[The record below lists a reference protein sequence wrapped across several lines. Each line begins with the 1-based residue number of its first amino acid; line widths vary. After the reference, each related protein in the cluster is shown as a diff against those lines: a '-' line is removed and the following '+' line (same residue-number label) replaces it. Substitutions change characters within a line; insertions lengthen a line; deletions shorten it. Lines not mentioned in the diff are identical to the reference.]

1 MTKFKA
7 MYTDEVVLSELPVDI
22 ERFKR
27 LVQSAQSSGSTLQSN
42 ATALGVLQ

>member
-27 LVQSAQSSGSTLQSN
+27 LVQSAQSSGFTLQSN